1 MALVRQPQYDVRGNS
16 EEGTRSS
23 DGYVDTSTGEIF
35 RGQRVGDNENGYEYV
50 TVPTG
55 QTWDKINKADPSGRN
70 IYGSEGYAPQQ
81 YESAGD
87 ESGESLS
94 TTGVGGMTPSGDM
107 QIAESMNRKG
117 YTDVLA
123 KYGITPKYDPKYGY
137 VLPSNVHNA
146 ITQEYFKNAGLGQ
159 YQEKGIVFQMLDAGV
174 PLNLMMAAVTGG
186 ALGGASLGAMIG
198 ADLGLTGAAATTVGN
213 AVVSG
218 VQNLAATGDLNS
230 AIVAAVASGA
240 GGLTGQEAA
249 ALLPAGTDPT
259 LVKAISG
266 AASGGVGTAIRG
278 GDIGEGALVGGAAPI
293 INAAFTGADVK
304 PGTPTTDPYPRGEI
318 SITGMEPTIT
328 PAPDQGGVPTPP
340 SVDTPIITD
349 INAPITDAEVVAQI
363 QPTGNTA
370 DINANVYAGTSTG
383 TMTDAPDVEKTYK
396 GLNLKADERVTDVKT
411 TYVDDM
417 GRPVS
422 KNDPNAIREDSVFI
436 VKENPNDPNKPYAY
450 EARYINGD
458 FSKPDS
464 YETGGVGEYE
474 GGKIPTLSASSKTKP
489 TFEVITQDTPIGG
502 FSGENTPDTGNVS
515 ISSIDAANA
524 FIATTPTRNTP
535 TGPITDEE
543 VLGQIQPSGGNATIS
558 TDNASN
564 VNVTTGAN
572 GNTLIDTTGL
582 VPGGGNV
589 SITGSSGGVSTAGN
603 ATVIGGGDGS
613 NAASNAVITTSG
625 SGSGNA
631 TITGDGSGNNANAT
645 IIGSGSGGS
654 GSGSGSGGGGGNATV
669 IGGGDGGDGNAA
681 ILKLTGLI
689 SDTDTDTPKKLD
701 DDVQVDPFVDIDPP
715 PEKKSDYT
723 KEISILL
730 NALLGDTGNTGVGPR
745 TYDLDGSSGPGSA
758 ALAQAL
764 RVDAGAPIF
773 GGEKKGKRRNVW
785 NIESLRNID
794 ETGA

>member
-1 MALVRQPQYDVRGNS
+1 MALIRQPQYDVRGNS

-23 DGYVDTSTGEIF
+23 EGYVDTSTGEIF
-35 RGQRVGDNENGYEYV
+35 KGQRVGNSESGYEYV

-70 IYGSEGYAPQQ
+70 IYGSEGYSPQQ

-87 ESGESLS
+87 ESGKSLS
-94 TTGVGGMTPSGDM
+94 TTGVGGMTPSGDI
-107 QIAESMNRKG
+107 QIAESMDRKG

-198 ADLGLTGAAATTVGN
+198 AELGLTGAAATTVGN

-278 GDIGEGALVGGAAPI
+278 GDIGEGALVGGVAPI
-293 INAAFTGADVK
+293 INAAITGADVK

-396 GLNLKADERVTDVKT
+396 GLNLKADERVTNVKT

-417 GRPVS
+417 ARPVS
-422 KNDPNAIREDSVFI
+422 PNDPNAIREDFVTV
-436 VKENPNDPNKPYAY
+436 VKENPNDPNKPYTYYAIY
-450 EARYINGD
+450 SNGD
-458 FSKPDS
+458 FSKPSS
-464 YETGGVGEYE
+464 YETWSVGEYE
-474 GGKIPTLSASSKTKP
+474 GGQIPTSLNSFRTKP

-502 FSGENTPDTGNVS
+502 FSKENTPDAGNVS

-524 FIATTPTRNTP
+524 FITTTPTRNTP
-535 TGPITDEE
+535 TGPITDAE

-564 VNVTTGAN
+564 VNVTTGTN
-572 GNTLIDTTGL
+572 GNTSIDTTGL

-589 SITGSSGGVSTAGN
+589 SITGSSGGNSTAGN

-613 NAASNAVITTSG
+613 NAPSNAVIATSGSGSGGGSG

-631 TITGDGSGNNANAT
+631 TITSDGSGNNANAT
-645 IIGSGSGGS
+645 IIGSGGSGNGNGS
-654 GSGSGSGGGGGNATV
+654 GSGSGSGNATV
-669 IGGGDGGDGNAA
+669 IGGDDDGDGNAA
-681 ILKLTGLI
+681 ILK
-689 SDTDTDTPKKLD
+689 
-701 DDVQVDPFVDIDPP
+701 
-715 PEKKSDYT
+715 
-723 KEISILL
+723 
-730 NALLGDTGNTGVGPR
+730 
-745 TYDLDGSSGPGSA
+745 
-758 ALAQAL
+758 
-764 RVDAGAPIF
+764 
-773 GGEKKGKRRNVW
+773 
-785 NIESLRNID
+785 
-794 ETGA
+794 

>member
-1 MALVRQPQYDVRGNS
+1 MGRIAYDPWVNLAQIDEARLLSGQSLQDSKGRAVARAQPSYQSYMNNSPALQLFNANIEYMKLPSTIAENEQLALAAKGGGILSSLLPIVAIVISVVAPGLGS
-16 EEGTRSS
+16 IIGAEILGTS
-23 DGYVDTSTGEIF
+23 GAIAAGTAVAGTAEAI
-35 RGQRVGDNENGYEYV
+35 VG
-50 TVPTG
+50 
-55 QTWDKINKADPSGRN
+55 
-70 IYGSEGYAPQQ
+70 
-81 YESAGD
+81 SAV
-87 ESGESLS
+87 LS
-94 TTGVGGMTPSGDM
+94 GGMTAVQG
-107 QIAESMNRKG
+107 G
-117 YTDVLA
+117 
-123 KYGITPKYDPKYGY
+123 TPGEILK
-137 VLPSNVHNA
+137 SA
-146 ITQEYFKNAGLGQ
+146 I
-159 YQEKGIVFQMLDAGV
+159 
-174 PLNLMMAAVTGG
+174 
-186 ALGGASLGAMIG
+186 
-198 ADLGLTGAAATTVGN
+198 
-213 AVVSG
+213 VSG
-218 VQNLAATGDLNS
+218 AATG
-230 AIVAAVASGA
+230 I
-240 GGLTGQEAA
+240 GGVTGQEVASS
-249 ALLPAGTDPT
+249 LPAGTDPT
-259 LVKAISG
+259 LVKALSG

-278 GDIGEGALVGGAAPI
+278 GDVVEGALVGGAAPI
-293 INAAFTGADVK
+293 INAAITGADVK

-349 INAPITDAEVVAQI
+349 INTPITNEEVLAQI

-370 DINANVYAGTSTG
+370 DINANVYAGTNTG

-396 GLNLKADERVTDVKT
+396 GLNLKADERVTNVKT

-417 GRPVS
+417 ARPVS
-422 KNDPNAIREDSVFI
+422 PNDPNAIRDDTVTI
-436 VKENPNDPNKPYAY
+436 VKENPNDPNKPYTYYAIY
-450 EARYINGD
+450 SNGD
-458 FSKPDS
+458 FSKPSS
-464 YETGGVGEYE
+464 YETWSVGEYE
-474 GGKIPTLSASSKTKP
+474 GGQIPTSLNSFKTKP

-502 FSGENTPDTGNVS
+502 FSKENTPDAGNVS

-524 FIATTPTRNTP
+524 FITTTPTISTP
-535 TGPITDEE
+535 TGPITDAE
-543 VLGQIQPSGGNATIS
+543 VLNQIQPSASNATITTADAANTAVTTPTGNTAITTADTGNTAVTTTPTGGITDAEVVAQIQPSGGNATIS

-564 VNVTTGAN
+564 VNVTTGTN
-572 GNTLIDTTGL
+572 GNTSIDTAGL

-589 SITGSSGGVSTAGN
+589 SITGSSAGGSTAGN

-625 SGSGNA
+625 RGSGNA

-654 GSGSGSGGGGGNATV
+654 GGSGGGGGNATV

-689 SDTDTDTPKKLD
+689 SDTDTPKKLD
-701 DDVQVDPFVDIDPP
+701 DNVQVVDPFVDIDPP
-715 PEKKSDYT
+715 PGKKTDYT

-745 TYDLDGSSGPGSA
+745 TYNLDGSSGPGSA

-773 GGEKKGKRRNVW
+773 GGDKKGKRRNVW